1 MQDSIDQ
8 HLGFVYNRRMLFLRM
23 LFPYAL
29 TCLTLQAQLK
39 VATERMSDIF
49 NQFPETIVYSNE
61 TNARK
66 SAIENDKR
74 KKDFEDKIVAIKKL
88 DEEGQLL
95 IFNFQKLTTSAD
107 RTPEEAKIRSLLNKR
122 KLEEAAAM
130 SIQEEFIEF
139 KEKPLQRLTRKW
151 L

>member
-39 VATERMSDIF
+39 VASVRMSDIF

-66 SAIENDKR
+66 SAIEND
-74 KKDFEDKIVAIKKL
+74 
-88 DEEGQLL
+88 
-95 IFNFQKLTTSAD
+95 
-107 RTPEEAKIRSLLNKR
+107 
-122 KLEEAAAM
+122 
-130 SIQEEFIEF
+130 
-139 KEKPLQRLTRKW
+139 
-151 L
+151 